1 MTLLLHPV
9 ELFSTI
15 PVACYV
21 RSVQA
26 FALHQPHRQSRRSE
40 LLLYT
45 AHTDNPDAPSFCF
58 TPLPTTPSR
67 TPLHRHRSRS
77 LPIHHRNSPP
87 YYTYDDNSY
96 RAPHPTTCG
105 RASSHPHHLSTHHF
119 SATTPT
125 CPHTLPTPPSLDL
138 HQPQRNSR
146 HPASLFCTY
155 PLGLSSFRGL
165 DLHKFRQPEPL
176 FNSYYTANGITG
188 TDIAFALS
196 IAGVLPHYTYTE
208 FSYTAPHPTKCGRAS
223 DQPHHFSVK
232 TPTRPP
238 TYPTS

>member
-21 RSVQA
+21 RSVRA
-26 FALHQPHRQSRRSE
+26 FALHLPHRQSRRSE

-45 AHTDNPDAPSFCF
+45 NHTDNPDAPSFCF

-119 SATTPT
+119 SVTTPT
-125 CPHTLPTPPSLDL
+125 CPHTLPTQPSLGL
-138 HQPQRNSR
+138 HHTSSDSR
-146 HPASLFCTY
+146 HPASLFSTY
-155 PLGLSSFRGL
+155 RLGLSCHQRPRPTQIPSARAPVQQL
-165 DLHKFRQPEPL
+165 LH
-176 FNSYYTANGITG
+176 
-188 TDIAFALS
+188 
-196 IAGVLPHYTYTE
+196 
-208 FSYTAPHPTKCGRAS
+208 C
-223 DQPHHFSVK
+223 
-232 TPTRPP
+232 
-238 TYPTS
+238 